1 MQLLFFFFFF
11 RVWGKLRLRVKLF
24 FPVWLQI
31 VSKKDILL
39 FWYAITAAMQDVPG
53 TGCGISKLIDWFS
66 GQSGNLQLLL
76 FDAETLVSALP
87 VSWCVGIIDCQ

>member
-1 MQLLFFFFFF
+1 
-11 RVWGKLRLRVKLF
+11 
-24 FPVWLQI
+24 
-31 VSKKDILL
+31 
-39 FWYAITAAMQDVPG
+39 MQDVPG